1 MAEKFRVGITRD
13 ILDSRG
19 EPAFGPDALKI
30 LADAPGLE
38 WEYLPAVVREL
49 TPDHAARYDAVY
61 VNMARTPATAVARA
75 DCRLRVVAR
84 HGVGY
89 DSVDVPAMTRAGIVV
104 TNTPMAMPRP
114 VATIALTFILALAGK
129 LALKDRLTRTGRWD
143 ERMDNMGMGLTG
155 RTLGVVGAG
164 RIGKELLRM
173 ARVFDLKLIAA
184 DPYVNA
190 VELSYIGARKVD
202 LDTLMRESDFVVTI
216 PLLNDET
223 RHLIST
229 PQFALMKPTAF
240 FINVS
245 RGPVVDEKALIAALQ
260 AGRIAGAALD
270 VFEQEPVD
278 PANPLLAM
286 DNVIV
291 TPHAL
296 CWTDECFHNMASTGL
311 KSIVDAASGRKPE
324 FVVNAEVLEHPRVRA
339 WLSRSLA

>member
-1 MAEKFRVGITRD
+1 MTYLVGITRD

-19 EPAFGPDALKI
+19 EPAFGRKALDI
-30 LADAPGLE
+30 LDNAPGIQ
-38 WEYLPAVVREL
+38 WEYLPETVRVL
-49 TPDHAARYDAVY
+49 TPAHGSRYDALY
-61 VNMARTPATAVARA
+61 VNMARTPAAVVASG
-75 DCRLRVVAR
+75 DHKLRVVAR

-89 DSVDVPAMTRAGIVV
+89 DSVDVPAMTKAGVLV
-104 TNTPMAMPRP
+104 TNTPMPMPRP

-129 LALKDRLTRTGRWD
+129 LMLKDRLTRTNRWN

-155 RTLGVVGAG
+155 RTLGVIGAG

-173 ARVFDLKLIAA
+173 ARTFDLRLLAC
-184 DPYVNA
+184 DPYVNE
-190 VELSYIGARKVD
+190 VELGYVGAKKVD
-202 LDTLMRESDFVVTI
+202 MATLLRESDFVVTI

-223 RHLIST
+223 FHLVGAKE
-229 PQFALMKPTAF
+229 FAQMKPSAY
-240 FINVS
+240 FINVA
-245 RGPVVDEKALIAALQ
+245 RGPVVDEPALIDALR

-291 TPHAL
+291 TPHSL

-311 KSIVDAASGRKPE
+311 RSIVDAASGRKPE
-324 FVVNAEVLEHPRVRA
+324 FVVNPDVLAHPRVKT
-339 WLSRSLA
+339 WLAH